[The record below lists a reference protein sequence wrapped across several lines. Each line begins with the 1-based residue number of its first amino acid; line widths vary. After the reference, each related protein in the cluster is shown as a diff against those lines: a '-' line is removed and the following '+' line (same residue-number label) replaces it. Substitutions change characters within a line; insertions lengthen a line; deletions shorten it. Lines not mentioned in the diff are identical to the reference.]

1 MRQLQR
7 HLQQQGSTYQQRM
20 QQVRCMLAEEYLRDP
35 HLGLHEI
42 ALLLGYSEQ
51 SAFQRAFKQWRH
63 VTPLQ
68 WRQQVQ

>member
-1 MRQLQR
+1 
-7 HLQQQGSTYQQRM
+7 
-20 QQVRCMLAEEYLRDP
+20 MLAEEYLRDP

-51 SAFQRAFKQWRH
+51 SAFQRAFKQWRNI
-63 VTPLQ
+63 TPLQ